1 MSAGSVSLSVEN
13 GIGRLVLNR
22 PEKLNSFNAALHS
35 ELRRALQS
43 LENSATRVLI
53 ISGAGKGFCAGQ
65 DLAEREGVARGES
78 IDLGASIEANYKPLA
93 LALAA
98 CRFPLIAR
106 VQGVAAGAGAS
117 LALACDLCIAGRSA
131 SFAQSFVRIG
141 LVPDMGG
148 TWQLPRRVGL
158 ARAMGL
164 ALLGE
169 RIGAQQAADWGLIWQ
184 CVDDDQLDAAVN
196 AAAATLAALPAAAL
210 TAIKGALRGS
220 GAHTLEQQLNIE
232 RDLQRELGHSADYR
246 EGVAA
251 FLAKRTPHYGG

>member
-1 MSAGSVSLSVEN
+1 MSGANVLLSVEN
-13 GIGRLVLNR
+13 GIARLVLNR
-22 PEKLNSFNAALHS
+22 PDKLNSFNAALHA
-35 ELRRALQS
+35 ELRAALQS
-43 LENSATRVLI
+43 LQDSDTRVLI
-53 ISGAGKGFCAGQ
+53 ISSAGKGFCAGQ

-93 LALAA
+93 LQLAA
-98 CRFPLIAR
+98 CRFPLIAQ
-106 VQGVAAGAGAS
+106 VQGVAAGAGSS

-164 ALLGE
+164 ALLGD
-169 RIGAQQAADWGLIWQ
+169 RISAQQAADWGLIWQ
-184 CVDDDQLDAAVN
+184 CVEDDQLDAAVE
-196 AAAATLAALPAAAL
+196 AAAASLAALPAAAL
-210 TAIKGALRGS
+210 TSIKRALRAS
-220 GAHTLEQQLNIE
+220 SQHTLEEQLDVE

-246 EGVAA
+246 EGVTA
-251 FLAKRTPHYGG
+251 FLAKRTPRYRG